1 MAPDSEDLDVQ
12 RHPGSRGPACTDAE
26 LPAADLGAFMSQLP
40 QSTLLRDFVETD
52 IPSGSDQPSLHAG
65 SSPRRL
71 RSSRGRLCRRLV
83 RFILFAIGD
92 IAAFGLPL
100 GLSALYLGE
109 GGAWGVEAHMLG
121 TLAIGLLTVPLACG
135 LLGLYGNRRPAPPEA
150 LRQRLLILAASM
162 ATAAGGLV
170 AASGEPVYLA
180 VAVLLF
186 IVGFPLSLMIEQ
198 GVIRLLDRLSCWAA
212 PAVLMGVTEETLRL
226 AKRLQANPDNGLR
239 LVGVIDHRPEL
250 WGRTIGGLAV
260 LGPPATLAACMPRVE
275 VAIVAD
281 EDPDALTGAFA
292 EVLQE
297 RSVERLLVVD
307 SMNVSQSLW
316 TRSRDMGGALGVE
329 FDMRAAVPADWR
341 IKRILDCAL
350 AVPALV
356 FFAPLI
362 IALAL
367 WIKAV
372 SPGPAFYS
380 QERAGRNGRPIRVLK
395 LRSMYCDA
403 EERLQEHLLRDEKA
417 REEWDRYC
425 KLSRDPR
432 ILPVVGEL
440 IRKASLDELPQL
452 WNVIRGDM
460 SLVGPRPF
468 PRYHLDKFDPEFVR
482 LRGQV
487 PPGLT
492 GLWQVSSRSDGD
504 LDVQKRE
511 DSAYIHNWSLWLD
524 LHILIRTIP
533 AVLFARGSR

>member
-1 MAPDSEDLDVQ
+1 
-12 RHPGSRGPACTDAE
+12 
-26 LPAADLGAFMSQLP
+26 MSQLP
-40 QSTLLRDFVETD
+40 QSTFLRDFADTD
-52 IPSGSDQPSLHAG
+52 VPPEVGQPTSHAG

-71 RSSRGRLCRRLV
+71 RSSRGRLFRRVV
-83 RFILFAIGD
+83 RLILFAIGD

-100 GLSALYLGE
+100 GLFALYLGE
-109 GGAWGVEAHMLG
+109 GRTWGVDADMLG
-121 TLAIGLLTVPLACG
+121 ALALGLLAVPLASG

-150 LRQRLLILAASM
+150 LRQRLLILGASM
-162 ATAAGGLV
+162 ATSAGGLA
-170 AASGEPVYLA
+170 AASGEPVYLGA
-180 VAVLLF
+180 AALLF
-186 IVGFPLSLMIEQ
+186 AVGFPLSLMIEQ

-212 PAVLMGVTEETLRL
+212 PAVLMGVTEKTLRL
-226 AKRLQANPDNGLR
+226 AERLRANPDNGLR
-239 LVGVIDHRPEL
+239 LVGIIDHRPEL
-250 WGRTIGGLAV
+250 WGRTVGGLAV

-281 EDPDALTGAFA
+281 DDPDALTEALV
-292 EVLQE
+292 ETLQAK
-297 RSVERLLVVD
+297 SVERLVVVD

-316 TRSRDMGGALGVE
+316 TRSRDLGGALGVE

-362 IALAL
+362 VALAL

-417 REEWDRYC
+417 REEWDRFC

-482 LRGQV
+482 LREQV

-504 LDVQKRE
+504 LEVQKRE